1 MDNILFFISI
11 IILTIMH
18 VIGDFVTPYRCLG
31 VDWKWFGKND
41 FNWKNIRILLKTV
54 LLSEWVLVLNPMHG
68 LWDKYSPWRRH
79 PIYLMPVKPEMLS
92 TLRIGN
98 EDMTMYPSRPPKDV
112 HAASWHAQ
120 NSNFLIIDSRFW
132 VWLGIDQAYHMLSNV
147 FLAWLIAEIV

>member
-1 MDNILFFISI
+1 MDNILFFII
-11 IILTIMH
+11 LIVLTIAH
-18 VIGDFVTPYRCLG
+18 VIGDFKTPYRNLG

-79 PIYLMPVKPEMLS
+79 PWYLQPFEVIVPENAETAILQI
-92 TLRIGN
+92 RRAVAPEG
-98 EDMTMYPSRPPKDV
+98 V
-112 HAASWHAQ
+112 HAPSWYAQ
-120 NSNFLIIDSRFW
+120 NCQFATQNNKFW